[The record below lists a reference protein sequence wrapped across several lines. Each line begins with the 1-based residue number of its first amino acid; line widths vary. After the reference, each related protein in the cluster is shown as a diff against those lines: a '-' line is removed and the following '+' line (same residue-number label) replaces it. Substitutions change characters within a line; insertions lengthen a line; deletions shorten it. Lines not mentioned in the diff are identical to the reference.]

1 MKNSLHHFWIGR
13 LLFTL
18 GVSFT
23 ILGSI
28 LCLSILKGVPKLV
41 VLPAAFFLIIG
52 ALFAYT
58 AVQVSRKSGYLYFSA
73 FCFQVGIIVL
83 GLALQI
89 IPIPFYRLWPLLS
102 IIAGLSFIPVIRFNK
117 RKPVAVF
124 LVPAI
129 AFVGIGVVLLIF
141 SFHVVDFSFRRFLI
155 TWWPL
160 FLLIGGLMLFL
171 ISLLP
176 SEPKEVHKKQRIKR
190 PHKRPLSK
198 GGTE

>member
-1 MKNSLHHFWIGR
+1 MRHFLIGR

-23 ILGSI
+23 ILGSM
-28 LCLSILKGVPKLV
+28 LCLSIVKGVSKLV
-41 VLPAAFFLIIG
+41 VLPAAFFLILG
-52 ALFAYT
+52 VLFAYV
-58 AVQVSRKSGYLYFSA
+58 AVQITRKSGYLYFSA
-73 FCFQVGIIVL
+73 FCFQIGLLVL

-89 IPIPFYRLWPLLS
+89 IPIPFYRLWPFLS

-117 RKPVAVF
+117 RKPLAVF

-129 AFVGIGVVLLIF
+129 AFVAIGIVLLIF
-141 SFHVVDFSFRRFLI
+141 SFRVVDFSFRRFLL

-160 FLLIGGLMLFL
+160 FMLVGGLMLFL

-176 SEPKEVHKKQRIKR
+176 FEPKEIHKKQRIKR
-190 PHKRPLSK
+190 PPKRPLSK
-198 GGTE
+198 DGTK

>member
-1 MKNSLHHFWIGR
+1 MKNTVHHFWIGR

-28 LCLSILKGVPKLV
+28 LCLSILKGVSKLV
-41 VLPAAFFLIIG
+41 VLPAAFFLIMG
-52 ALFAYT
+52 ALFAYA
-58 AVQVSRKSGYLYFSA
+58 AVQVTRKSGYLYFSA
-73 FCFQVGIIVL
+73 FCFQVGILVL
-83 GLALQI
+83 GLALEI
-89 IPIPFYRLWPLLS
+89 IPIPFYRLWPFLS

-129 AFVGIGVVLLIF
+129 TFVAIGLILLMF
-141 SFHVVDFSFRRFLI
+141 SFHVVDFSFRRFLL

-176 SEPKEVHKKQRIKR
+176 FEPKETHKKEKR
-190 PHKRPLSK
+190 KNPHKRPLSK